1 MIKGCGVCRNSSSKR
16 WAPRKNTRRNC
27 YCVTLT
33 SWDRSNAW
41 LFSITKRAPLSWS
54 STQRRRQETRQKTIL
69 HFCLYFRYLHIST
82 FIYICCF
89 ATVFYPSFLV
99 IIIYVCFPLR
109 EYPHTHT
116 VHNKKDS
123 EKGNFWAEFDYENG
137 QYGIIRC
144 KVSFTTISNLGVS
157 LKIIP

>member
-1 MIKGCGVCRNSSSKR
+1 MSATKEHEKELLMCNFNFLGSFKCM
-16 WAPRKNTRRNC
+16 TF
-27 YCVTLT
+27 
-33 SWDRSNAW
+33 
-41 LFSITKRAPLSWS
+41 FSITKRAPLSWS

-123 EKGNFWAEFDYENG
+123 EKGNFWAEFDYKNG
-137 QYGIIRC
+137 QYGMIRYDL
-144 KVSFTTISNLGVS
+144 SFTTTSNLGVL
-157 LKIIP
+157 LKIIL

>member
-33 SWDRSNAW
+33 SWDLSNAW
-41 LFSITKRAPLSWS
+41 LFFNNKT
-54 STQRRRQETRQKTIL
+54 STTLLIKHTTSTTRNTSKDNLTFL
-69 HFCLYFRYLHIST
+69 FVFSLPSYFNFL
-82 FIYICCF
+82 YICCF

-123 EKGNFWAEFDYENG
+123 EKGNFWAEFDYKNG
-137 QYGIIRC
+137 QYGMIRYDL
-144 KVSFTTISNLGVS
+144 SFTTTSNLGVL
-157 LKIIP
+157 LKIIL